1 MSTPQ
6 VPWPTVTRIASIM
19 PQEMSMTRRHRRPA
33 FAGRGALITT
43 LLCMVWLGGCA
54 APGSQPR
61 DQEGSAEAYTR
72 LGTAYLERNNL
83 PRATRALNHAL
94 KADPNDPEALQ
105 AMAIIFQRQGE
116 ASLASDYFRR
126 ALDAAPDSTRAR
138 NNFAAFLYA
147 EGRIREACDQL
158 AIASEDTQYAN
169 RAQLFANLGQCQR
182 ELGNPVRAR
191 EALER
196 AKVINPRMARSYL
209 LLAQLDYA
217 QGDQA
222 RAWDNIQAHMRLTG
236 INPENLTLARDI
248 ALARGDTEQAEF
260 YARQLASKGSP
271 DGSRGTP

>member
-1 MSTPQ
+1 
-6 VPWPTVTRIASIM
+6 M

-54 APGSQPR
+54 APASQQR
-61 DQEGSAEAYTR
+61 DQEDSAEAYTR

-83 PRATRALNHAL
+83 PRATRALNNAL

-105 AMAIIFQRQGE
+105 AMAMIFQRQGE
-116 ASLASDYFRR
+116 ATLASEYFRR
-126 ALDAAPDSTRAR
+126 ALDAAPDLTRAR

-147 EGRIREACDQL
+147 QGRTREACDQL
-158 AIASEDTQYAN
+158 ALASEDTQYAN

-182 ELGNPVRAR
+182 ELGNPVQAR

-196 AKVINPRMARSYL
+196 AKVIDPRMTRSYL

-217 QGDQA
+217 QGHQA
-222 RAWDNIQAHMRLTG
+222 RAWDNIQAHMRLAG
-236 INPENLTLARDI
+236 ITPENLALARDI
-248 ALARGDTEQAEF
+248 ALARGDTEQADF
-260 YARQLASKGSP
+260 YARQLASSGSP